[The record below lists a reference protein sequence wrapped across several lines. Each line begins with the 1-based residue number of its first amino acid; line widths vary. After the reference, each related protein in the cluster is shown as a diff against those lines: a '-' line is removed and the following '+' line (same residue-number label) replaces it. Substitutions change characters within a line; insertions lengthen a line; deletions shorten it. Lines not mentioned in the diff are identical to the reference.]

1 MWGGFSSSD
10 WFQAGSKIKTLNSPL
25 THSGIDCGV
34 IGVKKKVQVLEM
46 YLYIVKV

>member
-1 MWGGFSSSD
+1 MKY
-10 WFQAGSKIKTLNSPL
+10 AKIKIAE
-25 THSGIDCGV
+25 GIDCGV